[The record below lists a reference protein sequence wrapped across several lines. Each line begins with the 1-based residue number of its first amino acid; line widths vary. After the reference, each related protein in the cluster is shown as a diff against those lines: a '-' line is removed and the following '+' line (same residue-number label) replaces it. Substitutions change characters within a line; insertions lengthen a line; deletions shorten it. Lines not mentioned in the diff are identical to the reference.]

1 MQVHV
6 PSAQRGQT
14 IPKYQ
19 ESGTEKRLLRAL
31 QGDSG
36 SCLKNSKL
44 SESFQQT
51 PFLQKRR
58 QRHGQ
63 LLQNSH
69 CQSLCSWGQV
79 MVRKGCSCKSL
90 PVQSSWVTQSY
101 LLFVTPWTAA
111 RQAFLSFTNYWSL
124 LKLMSIVSVMPSNQL
139 IHCCPLLLLPLI
151 LPSITAFSNESVLI
165 TWPKYWSFSFN
176 ISPSNEYSGL
186 ISFRTDWFD
195 VLAVQGTLKS
205 LL

>member
-19 ESGTEKRLLRAL
+19 ESETEKRLLRAL

-69 CQSLCSWGQV
+69 CQSLCS
-79 MVRKGCSCKSL
+79 
-90 PVQSSWVTQSY
+90 
-101 LLFVTPWTAA
+101 
-111 RQAFLSFTNYWSL
+111 
-124 LKLMSIVSVMPSNQL
+124 
-139 IHCCPLLLLPLI
+139 
-151 LPSITAFSNESVLI
+151 
-165 TWPKYWSFSFN
+165 
-176 ISPSNEYSGL
+176 
-186 ISFRTDWFD
+186 
-195 VLAVQGTLKS
+195 
-205 LL
+205 